1 MKIIGLTG
9 SIGMGKSTLAA
20 MIERLNIPVFDADKA
35 VHLLQGKGGGAVK
48 PLADHWP
55 NAIIDGAVDRKIL
68 SAIVQKDPTA
78 LKQLEAIIHPLVREQ
93 RQQFLKKHA
102 LRHCQ
107 MVVLDIPLLFETGY
121 DDFCDYSLTV
131 YCSDML
137 QEHRVLSRPN
147 MTVEKLAFIRSK
159 QMPAAE
165 KVALSDYAIN
175 TDQGRRPALEQ
186 LKKILKQIKQET
198 LTRRDMRMGYWD

>member
-35 VHLLQGKGGGAVK
+35 VHILQGKGGAAVK
-48 PLADHWP
+48 SIADLWP
-55 NAIIDGAVDRKIL
+55 KAIFDGAVDRASL
-68 SAIVQKDPTA
+68 SAIVQKDPAA
-78 LKQLEAIIHPLVREQ
+78 LNQLEAIIHPMVRDM

-102 LRHCQ
+102 LRHCP

-121 DDFCDYSLTV
+121 DAFCDFSLTV
-131 YCSDML
+131 YCSDAI

-147 MTVEKLAFIRSK
+147 MTFEKLTFIRSK
-159 QMPAAE
+159 QVAVAD
-165 KVALSDYAIN
+165 KVARSDFVIN
-175 TDQGRRPALEQ
+175 TDQGKRSALEQ
-186 LKKILKQIKQET
+186 LKKIIKQIKQDT